1 MTDNQSEQLNYM
13 SLSEEH
19 KWVNEYNAEDL
30 LTAAAETIKQRAT
43 EKDLAKERSMKKAID
58 SFNQEWGTEL
68 TEEQGWNFMVHLKRA
83 RAKGAKLNPDDYIDM
98 ISYTA
103 LQAECRLNQGK

>member
-1 MTDNQSEQLNYM
+1 MNYIPAPFADNC
-13 SLSEEH
+13 
-19 KWVNEYNAEDL
+19 VNEFHAEDL
-30 LTAAAETIKQRAT
+30 LTTAAETIKQRAT
-43 EKDLAKERSMKKAID
+43 EKDLAKERSMKKAIN
-58 SFNQEWGTEL
+58 SFNQEWGTDL

-103 LQAECRLNQGK
+103 LQAECRLNQGD